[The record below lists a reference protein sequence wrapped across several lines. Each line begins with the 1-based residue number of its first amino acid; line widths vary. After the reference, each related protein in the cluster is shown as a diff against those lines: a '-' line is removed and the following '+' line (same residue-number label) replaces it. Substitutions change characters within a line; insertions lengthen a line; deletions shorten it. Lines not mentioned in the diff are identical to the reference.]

1 MIPEQPLP
9 PDDFAPPPEDEAE
22 YDAWFRAQVEAAI
35 AEADDPNC
43 EWIPN
48 EAILQENAILR
59 AELETMI
66 EAQKNTKN
74 NAPDMDRAR
83 KPGQELS
90 DSPPRAAECHGRS
103 APTE

>member
-1 MIPEQPLP
+1 MEVHANRCLHDSRAAP
-9 PDDFAPPPEDEAE
+9 PPRRFRPPPEDEAE
-22 YDAWFRAQVEAAI
+22 YDAWFRSQVEAAI

-66 EAQKNTKN
+66 EAQKKY
-74 NAPDMDRAR
+74 
-83 KPGQELS
+83 KK
-90 DSPPRAAECHGRS
+90 
-103 APTE
+103 